1 MTTRGYTAVKLEY
14 IDQRAEKLTFT
25 AKKDIFIEGEN
36 GASVTIKAGEKFYAV
51 RASSLG
57 PNMFYIVRCVP
68 GVKKCSCPSCKV
80 CVHEQHVST
89 GKPLAELKAEVEA
102 KAKERAKS
110 RKSAKAKVAQQEDKL
125 PTQEVVQEP
134 AKVVDIS
141 TRGTLNG
148 AQSSAGFWEMLPS
161 RKAS

>member
-1 MTTRGYTAVKLEY
+1 MTTTRGYTAVR
-14 IDQRAEKLTFT
+14 IDFVDARAEKLSFT

-36 GASVTIKAGEKFYAV
+36 GASVTISKGEKFYAV
-51 RASSLG
+51 RAGSLG
-57 PNMFYIVRCVP
+57 ENMFYIVRCIP

-80 CVHEQHVST
+80 CVHELHVKN
-89 GKPLAELKAEVEA
+89 GRPLADLKAEVEA
-102 KAKERAKS
+102 RTKERAKS
-110 RKSAKAKVAQQEDKL
+110 RKAAKLAQQEDK
-125 PTQEVVQEP
+125 PSAQEVVQEP

-148 AQSSAGFWEMLPS
+148 AQSSAGFWAELPS